1 MDAASAT
8 SSYAVAMIKALEYG
22 ALAPLVMGLATAVY
36 TAQLAA
42 IMSQPLP
49 EKPTPP
55 QYAEGTNF
63 HPGGLAVVGDGGK
76 QEVIEASGK
85 TFLSPSSATL
95 VDLPRGAR
103 VYKDYNDYVSKK
115 WVQNK
120 TNGVTFDD
128 FGIINAIQ
136 KNRSSVSLYFDRN
149 GIYHVSKNG
158 IDRDTYIQ
166 NTLKL
171 SK

>member
-1 MDAASAT
+1 MLFPNVS
-8 SSYAVAMIKALEYG
+8 
-22 ALAPLVMGLATAVY
+22 
-36 TAQLAA
+36 
-42 IMSQPLP
+42 LP

-63 HPGGLAVVGDGGK
+63 HKGGLAVVGDGGK

-120 TNGVTFDD
+120 TNHMILV
-128 FGIINAIQ
+128 
-136 KNRSSVSLYFDRN
+136 
-149 GIYHVSKNG
+149 
-158 IDRDTYIQ
+158 
-166 NTLKL
+166 
-171 SK
+171 